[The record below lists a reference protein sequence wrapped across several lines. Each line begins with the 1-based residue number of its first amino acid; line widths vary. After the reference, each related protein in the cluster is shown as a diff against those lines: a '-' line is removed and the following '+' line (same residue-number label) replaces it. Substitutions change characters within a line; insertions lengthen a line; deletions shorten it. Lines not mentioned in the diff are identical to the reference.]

1 MPTSLK
7 TRTAP
12 LPHGDRVAVAADQPV
27 RDKWENQGIPFPPGV
42 GIACRLGDFLRGRV
56 EPSGQAYFVSEI
68 GLLGPAHGAL
78 RPVRC
83 S

>member
-1 MPTSLK
+1 MPASLK
-7 TRTAP
+7 TRTRRSHAAIESS
-12 LPHGDRVAVAADQPV
+12 VAVDQPV
-27 RDKWENQGIPFPPGV
+27 RDKGENQGIPFPPGV

-56 EPSGQAYFVSEI
+56 EPSDQAYFVSEI